1 MSEERREVRDERLEP
16 DFKHVRVGPKWSGE
30 FGPVYEVPLIEDLPL
45 GHRELKPGEVP
56 FTQAMPGRGDL
67 DACQRKL
74 KHTGGTRIVAGFE
87 VLLHHFMT
95 LNAACLKFLDAER
108 SEHLAVRLSD
118 GEMAAVEEIR
128 KAVVR

>member
-1 MSEERREVRDERLEP
+1 
-16 DFKHVRVGPKWSGE
+16 
-30 FGPVYEVPLIEDLPL
+30 
-45 GHRELKPGEVP
+45 
-56 FTQAMPGRGDL
+56 
-67 DACQRKL
+67 
-74 KHTGGTRIVAGFE
+74 
-87 VLLHHFMT
+87 MT